1 MIKILIALV
10 VGEKVIEEL
19 NNFFVGIGWF
29 ISIRVRQEGKNK

>member
-10 VGEKVIEEL
+10 VGEKVIDEL

-29 ISIRVRQEGKNK
+29 ISIRVRQERKNK

>member
-19 NNFFVGIGWF
+19 NNIFVGIGWF